1 MLEVVRDERACVLLR
16 CDLVGK
22 ASEADNDADLLATRP
37 QRLLEADLWDPAGCE
52 GMLRDDGR
60 SLGQHEFE
68 VRVHDR
74 LAVEGT
80 ILPGGRF
87 ARAEAVL
94 ASYEEG
100 QLTLELPLID
110 REEAGQ
116 PAEMIIM
123 SVAEHKGIEF
133 CGVEL
138 ENGDVVVERLR
149 HLAKIDQNV
158 AQLAPASRLRVH

>member
-22 ASEADNDADLLATRP
+22 ASEAVNDADLLATRP

-80 ILPGGRF
+80 ILPAGVSRMQKQSSPPTKKG
-87 ARAEAVL
+87 
-94 ASYEEG
+94 S
-100 QLTLELPLID
+100 LPLSF
-110 REEAGQ
+110 
-116 PAEMIIM
+116 P
-123 SVAEHKGIEF
+123 
-133 CGVEL
+133 L
-138 ENGDVVVERLR
+138 
-149 HLAKIDQNV
+149 LAARKPV
-158 AQLAPASRLRVH
+158 SPPK